1 VLSHFRLGPRTWWVA
16 LLLLMVVGRPV
27 AAMVVGSS
35 KRKVAPVS

>member
-1 VLSHFRLGPRTWWVA
+1 VA